1 MDESMSSDPVLF
13 STTWE
18 WTGTAVAPKIGMASD
33 PVVRSAESLAT
44 FRVNL
49 SPPLLDEIAPATG
62 IAFRPELDL
71 FYPIRPE

>member
-1 MDESMSSDPVLF
+1 
-13 STTWE
+13 
-18 WTGTAVAPKIGMASD
+18 MASD

-44 FRVNL
+44 FRVDL